1 MGNLLYGLLSN
12 ADQLDAVRADRSLVP
27 QAIEEAVRW
36 ESPLLTISRVP
47 IPAGSSVMPML
58 GAANRQEDRYSD
70 PDRFDILRP
79 VRAHIGFG
87 HGVHV
92 CLGMHLAR
100 LEMRV
105 VFDPSQG
112 IA

>member
-1 MGNLLYGLLSN
+1 
-12 ADQLDAVRADRSLVP
+12 
-27 QAIEEAVRW
+27 
-36 ESPLLTISRVP
+36 
-47 IPAGSSVMPML
+47 MPML

-105 VFDPSQG
+105 VFDPS
-112 IA
+112 